1 MEAADKTP
9 KNTDFAMPSGL
20 ITARIDPSSGLLAY
34 EGQQDA
40 IDEIFLLGTA
50 PVEVARPPDVA
61 DPNMFLMEQ
70 FDEEGDGGSSESGR
84 TSREDRV
91 LGGVAPP

>member
-1 MEAADKTP
+1 MGAADKTP
-9 KNTDFAMPSGL
+9 KETDFAMPSGL

-34 EGQQDA
+34 EGEKDA

-50 PVEVARPPDVA
+50 PAEVARPPDVA

-70 FDEEGDGGSSESGR
+70 FDEEGGSTSTETHGS
-84 TSREDRV
+84 SREDRV